1 MTTILGGTTMQN
13 ERKRIL
19 AMLENGTIT
28 TDEALTL
35 LETLGN
41 AEQAGKTRR
50 SEDIYS
56 PAKKPAADE
65 QTEQEVHR

>member
-1 MTTILGGTTMQN
+1 MQN

-19 AMLENGTIT
+19 AMLENGKIT

-41 AEQAGKTRR
+41 AEQQEKPERQ
-50 SEDIYS
+50 EDSLYS
-56 PAKKPAADE
+56 REKA
-65 QTEQEVHR
+65 RCR

>member
-1 MTTILGGTTMQN
+1 MQN

-19 AMLENGTIT
+19 AMLENGKIT

-41 AEQAGKTRR
+41 AEQQEKPERQ
-50 SEDIYS
+50 EDIFI
-56 PAKKPAADE
+56 PAKK
-65 QTEQEVHR
+65 HRCR

>member
-1 MTTILGGTTMQN
+1 MTTILGGVTMQN

-41 AEQAGKTRR
+41 AEQEEKHGTSGQISLDPRN
-50 SEDIYS
+50 E
-56 PAKKPAADE
+56 E
-65 QTEQEVHR
+65 QYR